1 MKGKVLIVPVC
12 LEELVAG
19 FVCMLFCVEVCEED
33 VRLEVLTSHS
43 NVSVNQLTT
52 FNILQIFQLPFC
64 FANH

>member
-1 MKGKVLIVPVC
+1 MPAS

-19 FVCMLFCVEVCEED
+19 FVCTLFCVEVSGD
-33 VRLEVLTSHS
+33 VVRLELLTSHS

-52 FNILQIFQLPFC
+52 FNILQIFQLLFC